1 MATLDD
7 KPVTRRLAAI
17 LCADVKGYSHLMEV
31 DEGATVRTLT
41 SHWHLIEGLID
52 SHGGRIVSTAG
63 DGFLAEFGSVV
74 DAINCAVAMQHKLAE
89 ENAALSGDS
98 RLEFRMGVNLGDI
111 IIQEK
116 TVYGDGVNIAARLE
130 SLAKPG
136 SICISGGV
144 YDQVKRK
151 LPFAY
156 EDAGVQTLKNIVEP
170 VHVYHISVSEPPPPP
185 APPLADKQAIAVL
198 PFENMSADAEQDY
211 FCDGVTEDLITDLS
225 KIPGLFVISRNS
237 VFIYKGKHVKVEE
250 VARDLG
256 VKYVLEGSVR
266 RSANRLRIT
275 VQLIEAGTG
284 AHLWAERFDREMTDV
299 FAVQDEVV
307 KNIVEALE
315 LKLAP
320 SATQGAGRRATKFI
334 EAYDLMLRGNQHYFI
349 YSKDEVM
356 KARDCYARAAELD
369 PNYAAAFAWLGRT
382 HMLEFLSGWSES
394 PNETLA
400 HAYDLTRKAVDLDP
414 SYAFGHTML
423 GWVHLWRR
431 EHDAAVAEGR
441 IALSLDP
448 NDAEAHAWLAWSLA
462 WSGLPAEAFPLIDA
476 AMQLNPHYP
485 AIYLIVRGTALFAAG
500 RYEEALE
507 SLRRGIMRGP
517 ELVLGYV
524 ILAASCG
531 FLGRDDEAKAAV
543 AQIQRISPLAA
554 GEFLKYHT
562 IFKLP
567 ADNERLVEG
576 LKRAGYE

>member
-1 MATLDD
+1 MDD

-17 LCADVKGYSHLMEV
+17 LCADVKGYSHLMEK

-41 SHWHLIEGLID
+41 SHWHVIDGLMD

-74 DAINCAVAMQHKLAE
+74 DAINCAVAMQNKLGE
-89 ENAALSGDS
+89 ENAVLSGDS
-98 RLEFRMGVNLGDI
+98 RLEFRIGVNLGDI

-116 TVYGDGVNIAARLE
+116 TVFGDGVNISARLE

-136 SICISGGV
+136 SICISGSV

-151 LPFAY
+151 LPLSY
-156 EDAGVQTLKNIVEP
+156 QDAGLQKLKNIEEP
-170 VHVYHISVSEPPPPP
+170 VHVYHISVAEPPPP
-185 APPLADKQAIAVL
+185 AARPLADKQAIAVL
-198 PFENMSADAEQDY
+198 PFDNMSADAEQDY

-225 KIPGLFVISRNS
+225 KIPGLSVIARNS
-237 VFIYKGKHVKVEE
+237 VFVYKGKHVKVQE

-266 RSANRLRIT
+266 RSSSRLRIT
-275 VQLIEAGTG
+275 AQLIEAGTG
-284 AHLWAERFDREMTDV
+284 NHLWAERFDREMTDV

-307 KNIVEALE
+307 HNIVEALE

-320 SATQGAGRRATKFI
+320 SADQGAGRKATNSI
-334 EAYDLMLRGNQHYFI
+334 EAYDLMLRGNQHYFL
-349 YSKDEVM
+349 YSKDDVM

-369 PNYAAAFAWLGRT
+369 PSYAAAFAWLART
-382 HMLEFLSGWSES
+382 YMLEFLSGWSES
-394 PNETLA
+394 FSETLA
-400 HAYDLTRKAVDLDP
+400 HAYDLARKALDLDP
-414 SYAFGHTML
+414 SFAFGHAML

-441 IALSLDP
+441 IALRLDP
-448 NDAEAHAWLAWSLA
+448 NDAEAHAWLAWSLS
-462 WSGLPAEAFPLIDA
+462 WSGLPTEAFSLIEA
-476 AMQLNPHYP
+476 AMRLNPHYP

-500 RYEEALE
+500 RYEEAIEILK
-507 SLRRGIMRGP
+507 RGIMRSP
-517 ELVLGYV
+517 ELILGYV
-524 ILAASCG
+524 VLAASSG
-531 FLGRDDEAKAAV
+531 LSGRDDDAKAAV
-543 AQIQRISPLAA
+543 AQIQRISPLMVS
-554 GEFLKYHT
+554 EFLKYHT

-576 LKRAGYE
+576 LRRAGYE